1 MPGHFFPGA
10 LVRFVRTFANR
21 AAPLLVFV
29 IFTALPAI
37 AVRANPLTLAE
48 AWALADQVNPDL
60 RTATASLDAARGQLK
75 DAQGLLWNNPQV
87 ATDLTRRTLSQTGLP
102 GQTFGEWNVGL
113 SQIFELAGQHSYRR
127 QAAELELDATNER
140 IAEFRRQ
147 LHAAVEQRFTR
158 VLALQKRIEIERDA
172 LKLIQDAATA
182 VKKRVGAGEDSRL
195 DGNLASV
202 EAERARNQVTQ
213 LGEQLVQA
221 RAELAAVVQLPP
233 NDLPEAVGE
242 LLPGRSG
249 YTLQDLLDSVA
260 NRPLFRALNLR
271 EQAARSKLSLQRAAA
286 YPDITVGLTTG
297 REGPGDFRENFT
309 MLSISVPLPLFKRN
323 ASGVGQASAELTQAQ
338 IEKQAASRDVEAQVR
353 ATWQRLESLQA
364 RVGRLTESVLPSL
377 EENQRLSIVSFRV
390 GELGLLELLL
400 VNRQLLDGRRD
411 YYDAVAD
418 LHQTRIALEDAAGF
432 VPKDNFR

>member
-1 MPGHFFPGA
+1 MPGHFIRGA
-10 LVRFVRTFANR
+10 LARSFRTFANGV
-21 AAPLLVFV
+21 APLLILV
-29 IFTALPAI
+29 IFTALPSAT
-37 AVRANPLTLAE
+37 VWANPLTLAE
-48 AWALADQVNPDL
+48 AWALADQANPEL
-60 RTATASLDAARGQLK
+60 RAATASLDAARGQLK
-75 DAQGLLWNNPQV
+75 DAQGLLWNNPQI
-87 ATDLTRRTLSQTGLP
+87 ATDITRRTLSQTGLP
-102 GQTFGEWNVGL
+102 AQTFGEWNVGL
-113 SQIFELAGQHSYRR
+113 SQTFELAGQHGYRR

-140 IAEFRRQ
+140 IAELRRQ

-221 RAELAAVVQLPP
+221 RVELAAVVQLPP

-242 LLPGRSG
+242 LLPVAPG
-249 YTLQDLLDSVA
+249 YNLQDLLDSVA

-271 EQAARSKLSLQRAAA
+271 EQAARSKLSLQRASA
-286 YPDITVGLTTG
+286 YPDITVGLTTA
-297 REGPGDFRENFT
+297 REGPGDARENLM
-309 MLSISVPLPLFKRN
+309 MLSVSIPLPLFKRN
-323 ASGVGQASAELTQAQ
+323 ASGVGQASADLTQAQ
-338 IEKQAASRDVEAQVR
+338 IEKQTASRAVETQVR

-377 EENQRLSIVSFRV
+377 EENQRLSTVSFRG
-390 GELGLLELLL
+390 GELGLLQLLL

-418 LHQTRIALEDAAGF
+418 LHQTRIALEEVAGF
-432 VPKDNFR
+432 VPKDNAR

>member
-1 MPGHFFPGA
+1 MPDHFICGA
-10 LVRFVRTFANR
+10 LARPIRSFARR
-21 AAPLLVFV
+21 AAPLLLLF
-29 IFTALPAI
+29 IFTALQSI
-37 AVRANPLTLAE
+37 AVRANPLTLSE
-48 AWALADQVNPDL
+48 AWALADQANPEL
-60 RTATASLDAARGQLK
+60 RAANAGLDAAMGQLK

-87 ATDLTRRTLSQTGLP
+87 ATDLTRRKLSQTGLP

-113 SQIFELAGQHSYRR
+113 SQTFELAGQHGYRR
-127 QAAELELDATNER
+127 QAAELELDATTER
-140 IAEFRRQ
+140 IAELRRQ

-213 LGEQLVQA
+213 LDEQLVQA
-221 RAELAAVVQLPP
+221 RVELAAVVQLPA

-242 LLPGRSG
+242 LLPVAPS
-249 YTLQDLLDSVA
+249 YTLQELLDGVA

-271 EQAARSKLSLQRAAA
+271 EQAARSKLSLQRAST

-297 REGPGDFRENFT
+297 REGPGDARENLI
-309 MLSISVPLPLFKRN
+309 MLSVSIPLPLFKRN
-323 ASGVGQASAELTQAQ
+323 AAGVGQASADLTQAQ
-338 IEKQAASRDVEAQVR
+338 IERQTVSRDVEAQVR
-353 ATWQRLESLQA
+353 ATWQRLESLRA
-364 RVGRLTESVLPSL
+364 RVIRLTESVLPSL
-377 EENQRLSIVSFRV
+377 EENQRLSTVSFRG
-390 GELGLLELLL
+390 GELGLLQLLL

-418 LHQTRIALEDAAGF
+418 LHQTRIALEEVAGF
-432 VPKDNFR
+432 VPKDNAR

>member
-1 MPGHFFPGA
+1 MPGHFIRGA
-10 LVRFVRTFANR
+10 LARSFRTFANG
-21 AAPLLVFV
+21 AAPLLILV
-29 IFTALPAI
+29 IFTALPSAT
-37 AVRANPLTLAE
+37 VWANPLTLAE
-48 AWALADQVNPDL
+48 AWALADQANPEL
-60 RTATASLDAARGQLK
+60 RAATASLDAARGQLK
-75 DAQGLLWNNPQV
+75 DAQGLLWNNPQI
-87 ATDLTRRTLSQTGLP
+87 ATDITRRTLSQTGLP
-102 GQTFGEWNVGL
+102 AQTFGEWNVGL
-113 SQIFELAGQHSYRR
+113 SQTFELAGQHGYRR

-140 IAEFRRQ
+140 IAELRRQ

-221 RAELAAVVQLPP
+221 RVELAAVVQLPP

-242 LLPGRSG
+242 LLPVAPG
-249 YTLQDLLDSVA
+249 YNLQDLLDSVA

-271 EQAARSKLSLQRAAA
+271 EQAARSKLSLQRASA
-286 YPDITVGLTTG
+286 YPDITVGLTTA
-297 REGPGDFRENFT
+297 REGPGDARENLM
-309 MLSISVPLPLFKRN
+309 MLSVSIPLPLFKRN
-323 ASGVGQASAELTQAQ
+323 ASGVGQASADLTQAQ
-338 IEKQAASRDVEAQVR
+338 IEKQTASRAVETQVR

-377 EENQRLSIVSFRV
+377 EENQRLSTVSFRG
-390 GELGLLELLL
+390 GELGLLQLLL

-418 LHQTRIALEDAAGF
+418 LHQTRIALEEVAGF
-432 VPKDNFR
+432 VPKDNAR